1 MTMTCPPKTLAILS
15 IFAVV
20 TSVGVCF
27 MPLAIMASTASEAV
41 SGIWWANSYSG
52 EIRPQGGGALPFT
65 TAGSDAYRKNSAGLK
80 DGNVEDAARRFC
92 VPDGVPRILATP
104 YPFQILES
112 PGFVTI
118 VYEQNHVFRTIP
130 LDRPVPKDEELVAYP
145 YYSGNSFGH
154 WEGDTLVV
162 VTKGFNEKTFI
173 DASGVPHSDQ
183 LHVTERIRKLNGGKV
198 LEDVATVEDP
208 VMFTRPWSARFVY
221 DVHPEVRID
230 TSYICGEKHRD
241 ISRVKGIPR

>member
-1 MTMTCPPKTLAILS
+1 MHATKT
-15 IFAVV
+15 
-20 TSVGVCF
+20 
-27 MPLAIMASTASEAV
+27 STAVSLLVALICAGASAASV
-41 SGIWWANSYSG
+41 AAPAAQDISGIWWANSHSD
-52 EIRPQGGGALPFT
+52 EKKPQAGGALPFT
-65 TAGSDAYRKNSAGLK
+65 PGGAATYRKNVAGLK
-80 DGNVEDAARRFC
+80 DGSVEEAARKFC

-104 YPFQILES
+104 YPFQLFQS

-183 LHVTERIRKLNGGKV
+183 LNVTERIRKLNGGEGP
-198 LEDVATVEDP
+198 EDVATVEDP
-208 VMFTRPWSARFVY
+208 QVFAKAWSARFVY
-221 DVHPEVRID
+221 QSHPQVRID
-230 TSYICGEKHRD
+230 TSFTCGEKHRD
-241 ISRVKGIPR
+241 LSMVKGARR